1 MKNIYLIIFFLSLQG
16 ILYAQNDC
24 GLYLTTTFESQC
36 LYGLDKDHINDE
48 EPCFQACKGS
58 QVIYKA
64 HGVSNVS
71 SYNWEITGASSYQPY
86 SNNGVKITWANDVE
100 NGAINVQALDASG
113 NVLCSYTQCIEI
125 KSDVQAMV
133 TSMPIANEVHD
144 HESFLDICLGQTVE
158 FFDESYSAPETPI
171 VGYIWYIYGY
181 NESEIITTQNFTY
194 TFEEPGEYKLV
205 HEAINECGCKDEY
218 YYLIRVQE
226 KPSLELNCYGTA
238 CANSEQTYVLNNAE
252 CGQYIWEITG
262 GTLIDFHYPE
272 LTIQWGNPSSG
283 MGIIRLSGQHC
294 EGLCEEDAYINIP
307 IIADN
312 VSITGGADV
321 LCEDELVIYE
331 LPIWAATEYN
341 WHISPQTGVQIFET
355 ATPNKL
361 AVSFETPGIYTI
373 SADYVNEVL
382 PDCGTHHA
390 LPREIVVKPKL
401 NIEGENLIC
410 LGNSANFQ
418 LNMNSTVLWKIY
430 NSSNNVIYTTNSN
443 AINYNFPQTGAYK
456 ITAESNAFCNVAEYI
471 VSVKPSPS
479 QLSINDVSGKL
490 SICPFSTYTYEVAS
504 SPYDIIWECES
515 ATPSLF
521 TGNEYVASFD
531 TEISSIFVKQ
541 EDPVTGCVSEPL
553 EYPIHSFELNSI
565 NLNVPEVCAN
575 GTFHLEF
582 EEQEGVTYEW
592 SIIPN
597 NAASILGDVPD
608 GTSHDILVNNTNLNQ
623 FNIKIKRR
631 YCNSFVDEVYIPVNV
646 IPLPEPQIS
655 YPEEIC
661 QNSQITVNID
671 NFQTN
676 GTYELNYNDQIYSP
690 EGNAHNIIF
699 TVQEAGNFNFSVAF
713 HSNAGCI
720 STSTEGYGY
729 ANAVPNVS
737 GSKYLVDGEG
747 TYLTISQQGDVNNPL
762 SYQWSHTD
770 ENSATVL
777 SEGSG
782 VYTCVVTNDEGCSK
796 TVTITLSGSS
806 TPSATHPLN
815 VSIEQD
821 GCGHV
826 HLEADNVTNNNIL
839 WTGTED
845 ASVSLS
851 GEYSEI
857 IDMDFSQTGFYDIS
871 ASSSM
876 NGEIWATDLS
886 IAIPLIIR
894 FDVEKSCASN
904 GQVEVTIH
912 DESDFMDGVN
922 FSNEHLTLNG
932 STVSSPM
939 LLNENSTY
947 TLTMYKTYSFTNPVN
962 NEVLTGTCSVSQTID
977 IPAQLHADFTIQ
989 GGNSHCQE
997 TEVHFINQSTGN
1009 VVQSYWDFEDNSNI
1023 LQSGLVN
1030 GIRAYPE
1037 PNPSSTNFGK
1047 PHYTVTLQIKDAM
1060 GCIAEKQKDVII
1072 KENKL
1077 KVIAIGTESDN
1088 KVCDG
1093 SDRNIKLV
1101 VGNADFLDPYQTT
1114 DHYEWM
1120 PNVGNTIDNTYNT
1133 VQHTNDYQVHA
1144 YNNWG
1149 CEWTSPYKNIGFLP
1163 TPQVSIEGLSE
1174 ICKGENIELKGD
1186 IGNNFDYHWT
1196 LQSPQGDTYT
1206 YDEADITHYMNT
1218 SGTWTATLTVSY
1230 TESSTT
1236 CSDEVTHSI
1245 VVHPKGNAPTLAW
1258 GENQCLFS
1266 GAVDVV
1272 SNSGSVYW
1280 SNGDVGTHSQYI
1292 TPGFLTAYQINEY
1305 GCKSSLATKYIKPA
1319 PDMHFVLSGCY
1330 EVCREFFLGSPSIY
1344 SFITPMPSHWSWLY
1358 GYNEI
1363 ENGLSSEADLPF
1375 SHWGTY
1381 HLKDSYAD
1389 NCYAYSDALTLHQ
1402 KTHCQSHGIY
1412 FGIKYLGC
1420 ELKGCDLIYN
1430 YYGYVINQNNEDV
1443 HLNGI
1448 TPNQECEMWD
1458 VSMSSV
1464 VPAQGAGDISFS
1476 FKPNQINFNPYTFD
1490 VSATMGYTNIIAQ
1503 LNIDMD
1509 SLSNPGACFKDLEE
1523 CERPHLKILSE
1534 NPLIYHFYIPYIPNM
1549 INFELLSNVGSI
1561 IEYNY
1566 NPNNG
1571 FIEGIINFAQALSAN
1586 ITEEDMLCFDITACD
1601 GYRILACES
1610 CISLADVLWYQ
1621 NNKTKTLEDRKANTM
1636 ETYTTPDLF
1645 LVPNPAHEQVRIEGL
1660 DITEVET
1667 IRVLDTKGTELYNG
1681 KELSLRLE
1689 NYPPSLYIVVVQYT
1703 NGEVDYLKL
1712 IIK

>member
-16 ILYAQNDC
+16 MLYAQNDC
-24 GLYLTTTFESQC
+24 GLYLTTTFESHC
-36 LYGLDKDHINDE
+36 LYGFDKDHYDDE

-64 HGVSNVS
+64 YGVSNAS

-86 SNNGVKITWANDVE
+86 SNNGVKITWANDIE

-125 KSDVQAMV
+125 KSNVQAMV
-133 TSMPIANEVHD
+133 TSMPIANEVHN

-158 FFDESYSAPETPI
+158 FFDESYSDPETPI
-171 VGYIWYIYGY
+171 TGYIWYISGL
-181 NESEIITTQNFTY
+181 EGDEVATSQNFTY
-194 TFEEPGEYKLV
+194 TFNEPGSYKV
-205 HEAINECGCKDEY
+205 KHEAINECGCKDKY
-218 YYLIRVQE
+218 YYIVRVQE
-226 KPSLELNCYGTA
+226 KPSLELSCYGTA
-238 CANSEQTYVLNNAE
+238 CANSEQTYMLNNDE
-252 CGQYIWEITG
+252 CDQYIWEITG
-262 GTLIDFHYPE
+262 GTLVNFHYPE

-283 MGIIRLSGQHC
+283 IGTIRLSGQHC
-294 EGLCEEDAYINIP
+294 EELCAEDAYINIP
-307 IIADN
+307 IISDN
-312 VSITGGADV
+312 VSITGGADI

-331 LPIWAATEYN
+331 LPVWAATEYN
-341 WHISPQTGVQIFET
+341 WHISPETGVQIFTT

-361 AVSFETPGIYTI
+361 AVSFDIPGTYTI
-373 SADYVNEVL
+373 SADYINEVL

-410 LGNSANFQ
+410 LENTATFQ
-418 LNMNSTVLWKIY
+418 LNINSTVLWKIY
-430 NSSNNVIYTTNSN
+430 NSSNNVIYTTNNN
-443 AINYNFPQTGAYK
+443 AINYNFPQTGTYK
-456 ITAESNAFCNVAEYI
+456 ITAESNTFCNVAEYI

-479 QLSINDVSGKL
+479 QLSIDDVSGKL
-490 SICPFSTYTYEVAS
+490 NICPFSTYTYEVAP
-504 SPYDIIWECES
+504 SPYEIIWECES

-521 TGNEYVASFD
+521 TGNEYIASFD
-531 TEISSIFVKQ
+531 TEISSIFVKR
-541 EDPVTGCVSEPL
+541 EDPVTGCASEPL
-553 EYPIHSFELNSI
+553 EYPIHYFELNNI

-582 EEQEGVTYEW
+582 EEQNGVTYEW

-597 NAASILGDVPD
+597 DAASVLGDVPD

-623 FNIKIKRR
+623 FNVKIKRR
-631 YCNSFVDEVYIPVNV
+631 YCNSFVDEVYIPVDV

-690 EGNAHNIIF
+690 VGNAHNVTF
-699 TVQEAGNFNFSVAF
+699 TVQEAGNFNFSIVF
-713 HSNAGCI
+713 HSNAGCV
-720 STSTEGYGY
+720 SASTEGYGY

-737 GSKYLVDGEG
+737 GSTYLVDGEG
-747 TYLTISQQGDVNNPL
+747 TYLTISQQGDVNSPL

-777 SEGSG
+777 SDGSG
-782 VYTCVVTNDEGCSK
+782 TYTCVVTNDEGCSK
-796 TVTITLSGSS
+796 TVTIALSGGSS
-806 TPSATHPLN
+806 TSPPNHLLN

-826 HLEADNVTNNNIL
+826 HLEADNVTNNNVT
-839 WTGTED
+839 WEGTQD
-845 ASVSLS
+845 ASVNLS
-851 GEYSEI
+851 GEHNEI

-871 ASSSM
+871 ARSSM
-876 NGEIWATDLS
+876 NGEIWSANFS

-894 FDVEKSCASN
+894 FDVEKNCASN
-904 GQVEVTIH
+904 GQVEITVH
-912 DESDFMDGVN
+912 DESDFLDGVN
-922 FSNEHLTLNG
+922 FSDEHLTLDG

-939 LLNENSTY
+939 LLNQNSTY

-962 NEVLTGTCSVSQTID
+962 NEVLTGTCSISQTID
-977 IPAQLHADFTIQ
+977 IPAQIYADFTIQ

-1009 VVQSYWDFEDNSNI
+1009 VTQSHWFFESNGNLLYMGI
-1023 LQSGLVN
+1023 VN
-1030 GIRAYPE
+1030 GARAFPV
-1037 PNPSSTNFGK
+1037 PNNNNNPN
-1047 PHYTVTLQIKDAM
+1047 YTVTLQIKDAM
-1060 GCIAEKQKDVII
+1060 GCIAEKQKDVTI

-1077 KVIAIGTESDN
+1077 KVIAIGTENDN

-1101 VGNADFLDPYQTT
+1101 VGSADFPEPYQTT

-1120 PNVGNTIDNTYNT
+1120 PNVGNTIDNTSNT

-1163 TPQVSIEGLSE
+1163 IPQAKIEGLSE
-1174 ICKGENIELKGD
+1174 ICKGESIELKGD

-1196 LQSPQGDTYT
+1196 LQSPQGNTYT

-1230 TESSTT
+1230 TEGSTT

-1245 VVHPKGNAPTLAW
+1245 VVHPKGNAPSLAW
-1258 GENQCLFS
+1258 GENKCLFS

-1292 TPGFLTAYQINEY
+1292 TPGSLTAYQINEY
-1305 GCKSSLATKYIKPA
+1305 GCKSDFAVENIKAA

-1330 EVCREFFLGSPSIY
+1330 EVCREFFSGSPSIY
-1344 SFITPMPSHWSWLY
+1344 SFITPMPSNWFWS
-1358 GYNEI
+1358 YNNNVI
-1363 ENGLSSEADLPF
+1363 EDALSSEAYLPF
-1375 SHWGTY
+1375 SSLGAY
-1381 HLKDSYAD
+1381 HLKDHYTD
-1389 NCYAYSDALTLHQ
+1389 NCYAYSDVLTLRP
-1402 KTHCQSHGIY
+1402 KRFCQSHGIY
-1412 FGIKYLGC
+1412 FGIEYLVC
-1420 ELKGCDLIYN
+1420 ELEGCDLIYQ
-1430 YYGYVINQNNEDV
+1430 YYGYVINQNEENV
-1443 HLNGI
+1443 LLNGI
-1448 TPNQECEMWD
+1448 TPNQDCAIWNIN
-1458 VSMSSV
+1458 MSSV
-1464 VPAQGAGDISFS
+1464 VPAQGTGSISFS

-1490 VSATMGYTNIIAQ
+1490 VSATMNSINIMAQ

-1509 SLSNPGACFKDLEE
+1509 SLSNPDDCFKEGDKCKE
-1523 CERPHLKILSE
+1523 PIFSILSE
-1534 NPLIYHFYIPYIPNM
+1534 NPLIYYFQIPYESNTG
-1549 INFELLSNVGSI
+1549 NLELSSNVGSI

-1566 NPNNG
+1566 NPNSG
-1571 FIEGIINFAQALSAN
+1571 LIEGIINFAQALSAN
-1586 ITEEDMLCFDITACD
+1586 ITEEDMLCFDIKACD
-1601 GYRILACES
+1601 GYRIRVCES
-1610 CISLADVLWYQ
+1610 CIPLADVLWYQ
-1621 NNKTKTLEDRKANTM
+1621 NNKSKTLENRKANTM
-1636 ETYTTPDLF
+1636 DEYTTPDLF
-1645 LVPNPAHEQVRIEGL
+1645 LVPNPAHEQVRINGL
-1660 DITEVET
+1660 DIKEVET

-1681 KELSLRLE
+1681 KELILKLK

-1703 NGEVDYLKL
+1703 SGEVDYLKL